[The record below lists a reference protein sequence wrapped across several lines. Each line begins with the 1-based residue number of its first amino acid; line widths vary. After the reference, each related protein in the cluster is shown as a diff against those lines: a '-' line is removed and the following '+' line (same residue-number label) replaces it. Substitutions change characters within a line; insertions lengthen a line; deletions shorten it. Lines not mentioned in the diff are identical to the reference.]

1 MRKVVDTSPQDDILT
16 KVSSYFPNDG
26 SDLAHFHENPHLSF
40 VIKGGGTVKS
50 KSLVCERLPG
60 NLIFSYAGER
70 HQCVAKQ
77 FPTKNVNL
85 EVGFD
90 LLRANHLTESSLE
103 TSVQK
108 NPNAKLL
115 MLKIYKEILSND
127 DFTSSSIKMLLFDLI
142 SNARISDNIQPDWVV
157 QIYELMNDRWNE
169 SLSLE
174 DLAQTAGVHPV
185 TVSKYFRKYFG
196 CTFGE
201 YMRRIR
207 IERSLSIIKNSS
219 YSLTEIG
226 YECGFYDQSHF
237 SRTFQQLT
245 GFSPKSYAKL

>member
-1 MRKVVDTSPQDDILT
+1 MRKAFESSPEEDILT

-26 SDLAHFHENPHLSF
+26 SDSVHFHENAFLSF
-40 VIKGGGTVKS
+40 VIKGGGIIKS
-50 KSLVCERLPG
+50 QSLMCERLPG

-70 HQCVAKQ
+70 HQCVAKL
-77 FPTKNVNL
+77 FPTVNVNM
-85 EVGFD
+85 EVGLD
-90 LLRANHLTESSLE
+90 LLRANCLTEAALE
-103 TSVQK
+103 NSIRK
-108 NPNAKLL
+108 NPNAKPL
-115 MLKIYKEILSND
+115 MLKIYKEILCD
-127 DFTSSSIKMLLFDLI
+127 DDCSSPSIKILLFDLI
-142 SNARISDNIQPDWVV
+142 SNARLSDNDQPVWVGR
-157 QIYELMNDRWNE
+157 IYELMNDRWSE

-174 DLAQTAGVHPV
+174 DLARTAGVHPV

-219 YSLTEIG
+219 FSLTQIG

-237 SRTFQQLT
+237 TRTFRQLT

>member
-1 MRKVVDTSPQDDILT
+1 MRKAFELSPEDSILAE
-16 KVSSYFPNDG
+16 VSSYIPNDG
-26 SDLAHFHENPHLSF
+26 SDLEHFHSNAFLSF
-40 VIKGGGTVKS
+40 VIKGGGTMKS
-50 KSLVCERLPG
+50 KSLAFERPPG
-60 NLIFSYAGER
+60 NLIFSYAGEL
-70 HQCVAKQ
+70 HQCTAKR
-77 FPTKNVNL
+77 FPTVNVNM
-85 EVGFD
+85 EVGLE
-90 LLRANHLTESSLE
+90 LLRDNQLTEA
-103 TSVQK
+103 SVANSIQK
-108 NPNAKLL
+108 NPNAKPL
-115 MLKIYKEILSND
+115 MLKIYKEISYND
-127 DFTSSSIKMLLFDLI
+127 DCSSPSIKILLFDLI
-142 SNARISDNIQPDWVV
+142 GNARRSENDRPFWVGR
-157 QIYELMNDRWNE
+157 IYELMNDRWND

-201 YMRRIR
+201 YIRRIR

-219 YSLTEIG
+219 FSLTEIA

>member
-1 MRKVVDTSPQDDILT
+1 M
-16 KVSSYFPNDG
+16 
-26 SDLAHFHENPHLSF
+26 
-40 VIKGGGTVKS
+40 
-50 KSLVCERLPG
+50 
-60 NLIFSYAGER
+60 
-70 HQCVAKQ
+70 
-77 FPTKNVNL
+77 
-85 EVGFD
+85 
-90 LLRANHLTESSLE
+90 LLHNCS
-103 TSVQK
+103 
-108 NPNAKLL
+108 
-115 MLKIYKEILSND
+115 
-127 DFTSSSIKMLLFDLI
+127 SSSIKILLFDLI
-142 SNARISDNIQPDWVV
+142 SNARISDNDQPFWVN
-157 QIYELMNDRWNE
+157 QIYELMNDRWSE

-201 YMRRIR
+201 YIRRIR

-219 YSLTEIG
+219 FSLTEIG

>member
-1 MRKVVDTSPQDDILT
+1 MRKAFELSPGDDILT
-16 KVSSYFPNDG
+16 EVASYFPNDG
-26 SDLAHFHENPHLSF
+26 SDFMHFHENAFLSF
-40 VIKGGGTVKS
+40 VIKGGGIIKG
-50 KSLVCERLPG
+50 KSLMCERLPG

-70 HQCVAKQ
+70 HQCIVKES
-77 FPTKNVNL
+77 TVNVNM
-85 EVGFD
+85 EVGLD
-90 LLRANHLTESSLE
+90 LLRANCVTEASLE
-103 TSVQK
+103 NSIRK
-108 NPNAKLL
+108 NPNAKPL
-115 MLKIYKEILSND
+115 MLKIYKEILHD
-127 DFTSSSIKMLLFDLI
+127 DDCSSSSIKILLFELI
-142 SNARISDNIQPDWVV
+142 SNARLSDNDQPVWVG

-219 YSLTEIG
+219 FSLTEIG